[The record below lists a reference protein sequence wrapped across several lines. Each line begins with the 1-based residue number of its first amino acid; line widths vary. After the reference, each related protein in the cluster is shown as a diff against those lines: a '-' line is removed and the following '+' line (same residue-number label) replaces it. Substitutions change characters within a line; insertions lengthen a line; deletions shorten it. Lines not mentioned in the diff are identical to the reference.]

1 VRRLAVVMNL
11 PTLVTLALILAYPIS
26 YAAYLSF
33 NKVSMAELRRG
44 IFPFVGLNNSYRIFT
59 DPLFLLSLKN
69 TFIFTAVSVGVTIV
83 LAIAI
88 ALLINEM

>member
-1 VRRLAVVMNL
+1 
-11 PTLVTLALILAYPIS
+11 
-26 YAAYLSF
+26 LS
-33 NKVSMAELRRG
+33 V
-44 IFPFVGLNNSYRIFT
+44 SYRTFT